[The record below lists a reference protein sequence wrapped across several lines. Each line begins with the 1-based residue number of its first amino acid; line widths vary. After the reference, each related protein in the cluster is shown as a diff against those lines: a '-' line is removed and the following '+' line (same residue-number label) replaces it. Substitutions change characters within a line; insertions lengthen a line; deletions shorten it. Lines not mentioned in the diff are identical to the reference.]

1 MERKQEKPIEDPKSQ
16 IQDFFFFNSVG
27 NGEITPSHVT

>member
-16 IQDFFFFNSVG
+16 IQDFFFLILWAMEKLLQVM
-27 NGEITPSHVT
+27 